1 MFYMDRLWIEARK
14 WLPSSAVLEYVRL
27 CSFVRGPAQLCSRPR
42 DPEARRCTA
51 STKNTIYG
59 VSDVF
64 LVLYGPWC
72 IACFR

>member
-14 WLPSSAVLEYVRL
+14 WLPSSAVLEYVR
-27 CSFVRGPAQLCSRPR
+27 GPAQLCSRRR